1 MLNSESLTITVIYD
15 NTVCDKRMIS
25 GWGFG
30 CLVSDGGDINIL
42 FDTGA
47 SGDLLMRNMG
57 IMGIDPCGIDN
68 IVISHFHADHVGGL
82 DTFLAQ
88 NSNVTVFLPST
99 FSSGIFSRVINSG
112 ASAVPVK
119 TSFEIMPDIFTT
131 GELGSVTKEQ
141 SLVLSTERGLVII
154 TGCAHP
160 GLLSILAEAKSIS
173 DRDIFLV
180 IGGFHLEGKSKADIE
195 RIITFLRKQNI
206 SHTCLCHCS
215 GDVAREMFR
224 IEYGLDYLDCGVGK
238 IIKLKEI

>member
-1 MLNSESLTITVIYD
+1 VLNSENLTITVLYD
-15 NTVCDKRMIS
+15 NAVYDKRMTS

-30 CLVSDGGDINIL
+30 CLISDGGDINIL

-47 SGDLLMRNMG
+47 SGDLLIRNMG
-57 IMGIDPCGIDN
+57 IMGIDPSSIDN

-99 FSSGIFSRVINSG
+99 LSSGIFSRIIKTG
-112 ASAVPVK
+112 ASAVPV
-119 TSFEIMPDIFTT
+119 SNGLEIMPDIFTT
-131 GELGSVTKEQ
+131 GELGSRVMEQ
-141 SLVLSTERGLVII
+141 SLVISTEKGLVVI

-160 GLLSILAEAKSIS
+160 GLLSILAEVKCIS
-173 DRDIFLV
+173 EKDIFLV
-180 IGGFHLEGKSKADIE
+180 LGGLHFEGKSKADIE
-195 RIITFLRKQNI
+195 RILAFFRKQNI
-206 SHTCLCHCS
+206 THSCLCHCS